1 MLDEEEGINKAERLF
16 MKYKD
21 VMFGAA
27 FSILNDT
34 HLADDAVSQSF
45 AKLLKNIDKI
55 VFPKIFGKY
64 SDKIDEDNEKKT
76 SSYMT
81 VVCKNIAIN
90 MVRKNIYLNIDDSM
104 IERIEDK
111 QNLNNTD
118 PALIVQERESFNLLI
133 EYIKSMDKR
142 YTEVIVLKYYYD
154 MENCKIAEILEIKE
168 STVRKRLA
176 RGKEILMKMLKNSGE
191 YEI

>member
-45 AKLLKNIDKI
+45 AKLLKNI
-55 VFPKIFGKY
+55 
-64 SDKIDEDNEKKT
+64 DKIDEDNEKKT

-154 MENCKIAEILEIKE
+154 MENCKIAEFLDIKE

>member
-1 MLDEEEGINKAERLF
+1 MVLYMLDEEAETDKAERLF
-16 MKYKD
+16 TKYKEA
-21 VMFGAA
+21 MFCVA
-27 FSILNDT
+27 FSILNDV

-45 AKLLKNIDKI
+45 VKLLKNIDR
-55 VFPKIFGKY
+55 
-64 SDKIDEDNEKKT
+64 IDEENEKKT

-90 MVRKNIYLNIDDSM
+90 MLRKNIYLNIDEN
-104 IERIEDK
+104 ITERIEDK
-111 QNLNNTD
+111 QNPNNTD

-133 EYIKSMDKR
+133 DFINSMDKR
-142 YTEVIVLKYYYD
+142 YREVIILKYYHGMD
-154 MENCKIAEILEIKE
+154 NCKIAEILDIKE

-176 RGKEILMKMLKNSGE
+176 RGKEILLKMLKNCGE